1 MQNWCETSNTNL
13 VIKTYRRPYLKL
25 ENKRKTVILFCMI
38 VFPQE
43 HNTEKKE
50 KDKRAKYRLF
60 AFKKQ
65 EWHKDYTVK
74 VIPNTIR
81 CLGERMERILKE
93 VGDLFENEQK
103 ANNIMQNMQSTI
115 LTDSEIILRT
125 CRTNLWRGVS
135 TV

>member
-1 MQNWCETSNTNL
+1 M
-13 VIKTYRRPYLKL
+13 
-25 ENKRKTVILFCMI
+25 
-38 VFPQE
+38 
-43 HNTEKKE
+43 
-50 KDKRAKYRLF
+50 
-60 AFKKQ
+60 
-65 EWHKDYTVK
+65 K

-125 CRTNLWRGVS
+125 CRTNL
-135 TV
+135 